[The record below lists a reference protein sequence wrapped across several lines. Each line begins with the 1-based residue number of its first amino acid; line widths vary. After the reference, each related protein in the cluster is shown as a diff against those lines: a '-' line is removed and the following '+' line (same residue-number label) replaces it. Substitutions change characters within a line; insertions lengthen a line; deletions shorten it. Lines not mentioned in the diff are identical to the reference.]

1 MGLDMFIWGKQRLW
15 GISDEFKELQDNVSA
30 MFPEL
35 GDAKVNVVEAEVAYW
50 RKANAI
56 HDWFVKNVQNGKD
69 ECQETYL
76 EKADLERLL
85 AVVNEVLQDTS
96 KAPKLLPTAN
106 GFFFGSTEY
115 NEWYFRDLE
124 YTKETIGKLVEKWD
138 TDYKNWDFYYQS
150 SW

>member
-15 GISDEFKELQDNVSA
+15 GISDESEELQDNVSA

-76 EKADLERLL
+76 EKAHLESLL
-85 AVVNEVLQDTS
+85 SVVNEVLQDTS

-124 YTKETIGKLVEKWD
+124 YTKETIGKLLERWD
-138 TDYKNWDFYYQS
+138 TDYRNWDFYYQS

>member
-15 GISDEFKELQDNVSA
+15 DISDESKELQDKVSSL
-30 MFPEL
+30 FPEL

-56 HDWFVKNVQNGKD
+56 HDWFVKNVQDGKD

-76 EKADLERLL
+76 EKADLARLL

>member
-1 MGLDMFIWGKQRLW
+1 MGLDMYIKSKRNLW
-15 GISDEFKELQDNVSA
+15 GISDESKEFQDNISA

-35 GDAKVNVVEAEVAYW
+35 GDAKVDVVEAEIAYW

-56 HDWFVKNVQNGKD
+56 HDWFVKNVQDGKD
-69 ECQETYL
+69 DCQETYL
-76 EKADLERLL
+76 EKDHLKSLL
-85 AVVNEVLQDTS
+85 SVVNEVLQDTS
-96 KAPKLLPTAN
+96 KAPKLLPTTV

-115 NEWYFRDLE
+115 NEWYFNNLE
-124 YTKETIGKLVEKWD
+124 YTKETISKILDKWD

>member
-15 GISDEFKELQDNVSA
+15 GISDESEELQDKVSA

-56 HDWFVKNVQNGKD
+56 HDWFVKNVQDGKD
-69 ECQETYL
+69 DCQETYL
-76 EKADLERLL
+76 EKDHLKSLL
-85 AVVNEVLQDTS
+85 SVVNEVLQDTS
-96 KAPKLLPTAN
+96 KAPKLLPTTV

-115 NEWYFRDLE
+115 NEWYFNNLE
-124 YTKETIGKLVEKWD
+124 YTKETISKILDKWD

>member
-15 GISDEFKELQDNVSA
+15 GISDESKEFQDKVSSL
-30 MFPEL
+30 FPEL

-76 EKADLERLL
+76 EKSDLARLL

-124 YTKETIGKLVEKWD
+124 YTKETIGKLLEKWD